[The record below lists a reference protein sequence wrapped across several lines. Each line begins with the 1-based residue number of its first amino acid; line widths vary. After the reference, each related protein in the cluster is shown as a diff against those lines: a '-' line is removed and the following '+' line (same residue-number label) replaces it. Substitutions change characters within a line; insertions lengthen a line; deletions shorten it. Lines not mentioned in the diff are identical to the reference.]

1 MKNQLRNRTMK
12 HGTNSFVIVAI
23 FVAILTIVNFILARH
38 ELRFDFSD
46 SGTFSLSGQTELI
59 LENLQEEVTITGFFS
74 SQSKVKARAEDLFKN
89 YTHQSEN
96 VHYVIVDPDK
106 KPALAQQYG
115 ITDYD
120 TVILELGGR
129 KIAARA
135 ITEEGLTSALIRISR
150 NTKKTLYF
158 VEGHGE
164 HSINDTE
171 KAGYS
176 FLADTLVSQGFIV
189 KALPLLT
196 KNRVPKD
203 ADVVII
209 SGPKRPFTQRER
221 ESLKNYLDGG
231 GQVFFLLDPELGDTS
246 GSGLE
251 NFFSAWG
258 AKLDNGLILDPSSGL
273 GITIPTLN
281 PGAYLSHVLTENFN
295 LATFF
300 PVTRAVSFDPE
311 LGKGYRFDPFL
322 ETTLETW
329 FTQEISGDLSIDP
342 NRDLQ
347 GPISFGGVFYASD
360 KTNKMR
366 LVIIGDS
373 DFATNSTAR
382 SAGNGDLF
390 QNVLSWLAD
399 EGDLLSIRPQEVP
412 ATTLVL
418 SAQQMNMIFS
428 VSVFILP
435 LTVMGIGLYI
445 WRGRRRL

>member
-1 MKNQLRNRTMK
+1 MKNQSTKRAVK
-12 HGTNSFVIVAI
+12 HGTNSFVVVAI
-23 FVAILTIVNFILARH
+23 FIAILAIVNFILARH

-46 SGTFSLSGQTELI
+46 SGTFSLSGQTESI
-59 LENLQEEVTITGFFS
+59 LENLEDEVIITGFFT
-74 SQSKVKARAEDLFKN
+74 SQSKVKARAEDLFNN
-89 YTHQSEN
+89 YTHQTKK
-96 VHYVIVDPDK
+96 VRYVIVDPDK

-115 ITDYD
+115 ITEYD
-120 TVILELGGR
+120 TVVLELQGR
-129 KIAARA
+129 RIAARA

-150 NTKKTLYF
+150 KEKKTFYF

-171 KAGYS
+171 QSGYS
-176 FLADTLVSQGFIV
+176 FLGDTLASQGFIV
-189 KALPLLT
+189 KTLPLLT
-196 KNRVPKD
+196 KDKVPED
-203 ADVVII
+203 ADVVVIA
-209 SGPKRPFTQRER
+209 GPKRPFTQRER
-221 ESLKNYLDGG
+221 DSLKHYLDGG
-231 GQVFFLLDPELGDTS
+231 GQVFFLLDPELGDT
-246 GSGLE
+246 GGNGLE
-251 NFFSAWG
+251 SFFSAWG
-258 AKLDNGLILDPSSGL
+258 AKLDNGLILDPTSGL

-300 PVTRAVSFDPE
+300 PVTRAVGFDAKN
-311 LGKGYRFDPFL
+311 GKGFRFDPFL
-322 ETTLETW
+322 ETSLETW
-329 FTQEISGDLSIDP
+329 FTQDISGDLSIDP
-342 NRDLQ
+342 NRDRQ

-360 KTNKMR
+360 EAKKMR

-373 DFATNSTAR
+373 DFAANSTAR

-399 EGDLLSIRPQEVP
+399 EGDLVSIRPQEIP

-428 VSVFILP
+428 ISVLILP
-435 LTVMGIGLYI
+435 LTIMGIGLYI

>member
-1 MKNQLRNRTMK
+1 M
-12 HGTNSFVIVAI
+12 
-23 FVAILTIVNFILARH
+23 
-38 ELRFDFSD
+38 
-46 SGTFSLSGQTELI
+46 
-59 LENLQEEVTITGFFS
+59 
-74 SQSKVKARAEDLFKN
+74 
-89 YTHQSEN
+89 
-96 VHYVIVDPDK
+96 VDPDK

-120 TVILELGGR
+120 TVVLEMQGR

-150 NTKKTLYF
+150 KSKKTFYF

-171 KAGYS
+171 QDGYS
-176 FLADTLVSQGFIV
+176 FLSDTLVSQGFIV

-196 KNRVPKD
+196 KNKVPND

-209 SGPKRPFTQRER
+209 GGPKRLFTERER
-221 ESLKNYLDGG
+221 TALKDYLNKG
-231 GQVFFLLDPELGDTS
+231 GQVFLLLDPEIGETG

-251 NFFSAWG
+251 SFFSAWG
-258 AKLDNGLILDPSSGL
+258 AKLENGLILDPSSGL
-273 GITIPTLN
+273 GITIPTMN
-281 PGAYLSHVLTENFN
+281 PGAYLSHILTENFN

-300 PVTRAVSFDPE
+300 PVARAVTFDAK
-311 LGKGYRFDPFL
+311 LGEGYRFDPFL
-322 ETTLETW
+322 ETSLETW
-329 FTQEISGDLSIDP
+329 FTKDIAGDLSIDP
-342 NRDLQ
+342 NRDRQ

-360 KTNKMR
+360 PANKMR
-366 LVIIGDS
+366 IVIIGDS

-399 EGDLLSIRPQEVP
+399 EGDLVSIRPQEIP

-418 SAQQMNMIFS
+418 SAKQMNMIFT
-428 VSVFILP
+428 VSVLILP